1 MLRSHARAS
10 PAYGCAGF
18 PKCAALINYHEWGMI
33 EQGRANK
40 GYLGGV
46 DSSYPHMYSF
56 ILQVWYEAVRP
67 KSRNGGI
74 QWPGAHTFLE
84 CGYTPVLD
92 WPQIS
97 TQRRGVEEP
106 KVVSVSNA
114 RVYRQSWR
122 GQSTPQYLPGSY
134 SFQPPFTLQCF
145 RGYEVA
151 VFYPSD
157 IASVQ

>member
-106 KVVSVSNA
+106 KVVSISNA

-122 GQSTPQYLPGSY
+122 DKAHRSTYLVAT
-134 SFQPPFTLQCF
+134 PFSHRLRFNVLGVMKSLFFILRT
-145 RGYEVA
+145 
-151 VFYPSD
+151 
-157 IASVQ
+157 